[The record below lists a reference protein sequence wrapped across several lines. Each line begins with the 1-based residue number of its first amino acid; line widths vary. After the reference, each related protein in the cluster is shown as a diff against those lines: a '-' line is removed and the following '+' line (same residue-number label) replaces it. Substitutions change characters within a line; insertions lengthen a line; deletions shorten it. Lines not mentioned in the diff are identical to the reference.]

1 MFVDGF
7 ARARLRGVASG
18 ESKTRLGV
26 GGGGLVLVKTGRKV
40 CRKLEGGGQERGSTR
55 GNPRGTAKREG
66 ERVSGGKE
74 EKRRTRWRRR
84 VKGGEMAGPT

>member
-40 CRKLEGGGQERGSTR
+40 CESWKVEGRREVLPGVIREGRPSEKESASRAERRRSGERG
-55 GNPRGTAKREG
+55 GA
-66 ERVSGGKE
+66 GG
-74 EKRRTRWRRR
+74 
-84 VKGGEMAGPT
+84 

>member
-40 CRKLEGGGQERGSTR
+40 CRKLEGGGKEEGGSAR

-66 ERVSGGKE
+66 ERVSGEKE
-74 EKRRTRWRRR
+74 EKRRTL
-84 VKGGEMAGPT
+84 

>member
-7 ARARLRGVASG
+7 ARARLRAVASG

-40 CRKLEGGGQERGSTR
+40 CRKLEGGGQERRGSAR
-55 GNPRGTAKREG
+55 GNPRGTGKREG
-66 ERVSGGKE
+66 ERVSGEKE
-74 EKRRTRWRRR
+74 EKRRT
-84 VKGGEMAGPT
+84 

>member
-7 ARARLRGVASG
+7 ARARLRAVASG

-40 CRKLEGGGQERGSTR
+40 CRKLEGGGRGSAR
-55 GNPRGTAKREG
+55 GNPRGTGKREG

-74 EKRRTRWRRR
+74 EKRRTSWHRR